1 MACLAN
7 YYSATYWSSYNF
19 LGSAWLI
26 PVVMLGYLLVII
38 LDGVLVWHTN
48 KTIAKQTA
56 NHPNDSV
63 DRLHS
68 VDPND
73 EVDRSQN
80 RAVKSFPSDA
90 GDSS

>member
-1 MACLAN
+1 MASLSN

-26 PVVMLGYLLVII
+26 PVVMLGYLLVIV

-48 KTIAKQTA
+48 KTIAKQTD

-63 DRLHS
+63 GRLHS
-68 VDPND
+68 VDQND
-73 EVDRSQN
+73 EVDRSQD
-80 RAVKSFPSDA
+80 RPVKSSPSEA